1 MREASD
7 EMFMSEA
14 LALARRG
21 EGHTRPNPP
30 VGAVVVKGGRVIGR
44 GWHRRCGGDHAE
56 VAALKNAARRGASA
70 QGSTVYVTLE
80 PCSCPGRVGACT
92 DALAAA
98 GVSRVVYATRD
109 PNPRNRGR
117 AKRVLAA
124 RGIACEAL
132 PPSSAAAKDAARLVA
147 PFAKFVKTGLPFV
160 TVKIA
165 MSLDGRIC
173 DRFGEA
179 RWISCPAA
187 RARTGRMRGR
197 VDAVL
202 VGAET
207 VRRDDPSLLCHAS
220 RNDDLVRAVVSAS
233 GRLPAKARIF
243 TDGAP
248 NTTLVYRSPREAI
261 EGLGRMGVMHVLCE
275 GGLALATS
283 LAEAGLVDEWLA
295 VIAPAVIG
303 ARRIGDALRPFGAV
317 SAAVAGSDAMCTFT
331 LGKEIRK

>member
-1 MREASD
+1 M
-7 EMFMSEA
+7 
-14 LALARRG
+14 
-21 EGHTRPNPP
+21 
-30 VGAVVVKGGRVIGR
+30 
-44 GWHRRCGGDHAE
+44 
-56 VAALKNAARRGASA
+56 
-70 QGSTVYVTLE
+70 YVTLE
-80 PCSCPGRVGACT
+80 PCSRPGRVGACT
-92 DALAAA
+92 DALAGA

-124 RGIACEAL
+124 RGISCEAL
-132 PPSSAAAKDAARLVA
+132 PPDSAVAKDAARLVA

-173 DRFGEA
+173 DRLGGA

-187 RARTGRMRGR
+187 RAKTGKMRGR

-207 VRRDDPSLLCHAS
+207 VRRDDPSLLCHTS

-233 GRLPAKARIF
+233 GRLPSKARIF

-248 NTTLVYRSPREAI
+248 NKTLVYRSPRAAI
-261 EGLGRMGVMHVLCE
+261 EDLGRRGILHVLCE

-303 ARRIGDALRPFGAV
+303 ARRVGDALRPFEGV
-317 SAAVAGSDAMCTFT
+317 SASVAGTDAMCTFT
-331 LGKEIRK
+331 LGKETRK